1 MKKLLTIITLFTC
14 VPFASADNLDKAR
27 EEVKNYFISD
37 SEPKVIDA
45 IWTSSNTFKVG
56 VINDNTNRDG
66 YAQYVCLELYDRGF
80 KGKNV
85 MVRVVDIQKL
95 VQTGEWVNLGTAFC
109 SAK

>member
-1 MKKLLTIITLFTC
+1 MKKLLTIIALFIC

-27 EEVKNYFISD
+27 EDVKNYFISD

-56 VINDNTNRDG
+56 VVDDNTNRDG
-66 YAQYVCLELYDRGF
+66 YAQYVCMELNDKGF

-85 MVRVVDIQKL
+85 LVRVIDIQKL
-95 VQTGEWVNLGTAFC
+95 TQTGEWVNLGTAYC
-109 SAK
+109 Q